1 MDEASGDLQG
11 RSSDGLGGVV
21 SLTRGWKELRK
32 ELKARTDWL
41 RGSIVKVTLT
51 YLRHV
56 DFLTILLRWSRDLL
70 DTSHAVIQRC
80 AVSLPRRRAR
90 EKNPKKAE
98 KSENAMRG
106 PEGVR

>member
-1 MDEASGDLQG
+1 MDEASRDLQG

-21 SLTRGWKELRK
+21 SLTRVWKELRK

-56 DFLTILLRWSRDLL
+56 DFLTILLRWLRDLL
-70 DTSHAVIQRC
+70 DTSHAVIYVIRFRI
-80 AVSLPRRRAR
+80 LT
-90 EKNPKKAE
+90 
-98 KSENAMRG
+98 
-106 PEGVR
+106 